1 MPLIN
6 WVKTHKLITALVL
19 IIAFLLFRNSLSSF
33 SGVSVTTRETL
44 PSESADVSSLGQAE
58 TPSFSLKSSSGS
70 TAETTTGSNDR
81 IVIKNSN
88 LSLLVKDV
96 RKTGEQILSYT
107 KNAGGYMVSTSYNR
121 PSESPFATITVRVPT
136 EKLDEALNYFRSLA
150 IKVTSENLVGTDVT
164 EDYTD
169 IQARIASLEK
179 TKAIFEG
186 ILSKTAVVSEIVN
199 IQKEII
205 NTQEQIDYLKG
216 QQKAL
221 DENARQ
227 TKITLYL
234 STDELALPYAPDK
247 TFRPTVIFKQAVRS
261 LLNTLRIG
269 GEALIWV
276 GVYAVIWVP
285 ALIIFF
291 LYRRWRQKRQ
301 ASAPQIK

>member
-1 MPLIN
+1 MSLIN
-6 WVKTHKLITALVL
+6 WIKTHKLVTALVL
-19 IIAFLLFRNSLSSF
+19 IIAFLVFKQYISSLSSVSTSSRF
-33 SGVSVTTRETL
+33 SY
-44 PSESADVSSLGQAE
+44 PSESTDVSSLGKAE
-58 TPSFSLKSSSGS
+58 APSFSLANPLKS
-70 TAETTTGSNDR
+70 TTDTTTGSSDR

-88 LSLLVKDV
+88 LSLLVKNV
-96 RKTGEQILSYT
+96 RTVGDQILSYA

-121 PSESPFATITVRVPT
+121 PSESPFATITIRVPT

-169 IQARIASLEK
+169 IVARIASLEK
-179 TKAIFEG
+179 TKTIFEG
-186 ILSKTAVVSEIVN
+186 ILNKTAVVSEIVS

-221 DENARQ
+221 DENAQQ

-247 TFRPTVIFKQAVRS
+247 TFRPTVVFKQAVRS
-261 LLNTLRIG
+261 LLSTLRVG

-276 GVYAVIWVP
+276 GVYSLIWVP

-291 LYRRWRQKRQ
+291 LYRRWRRKRQ
-301 ASAPQIK
+301 SLNTQIK